1 MSFNRAKLEKIA
13 NPRPSNAVFEENY
26 RMRNREWLHM
36 SKTIALSIR
45 YYLREGGLTQK
56 SLAEKLNVSPA
67 QISKILKGSE
77 NLTLETISALQE
89 AIGHTL
95 VYVKSPYKQV
105 ETLKPVYP
113 SVYDK
118 TVQSRRYVDK
128 HSITMYSVTR
138 DDMVVA

>member
-1 MSFNRAKLEKIA
+1 MSFDRAKLEKVA
-13 NPRPSNAVFEENY
+13 NHRPSSAIFEENY
-26 RMRNREWLHM
+26 RMRNREWLHL
-36 SKTIALSIR
+36 SRTIALSIR
-45 YYLREGGLTQK
+45 YYLREEGLTQK

-95 VYVKSPYKQV
+95 VNVKTPYKQV

-113 SVYDK
+113 AVYDR
-118 TVQSRRYVDK
+118 TVQSRKYVDK
-128 HSITMYSVTR
+128 HSITMYSVTK